1 MREATAQIE
10 GKSVSWKNEL
20 LFSEH
25 INYNDLPCWQ
35 KRGVGVHYVT
45 YNKKGYDP
53 VKGQEVLALR
63 SRLEADLELKTGE
76 EYQEWVASLFE
87 GR

>member
-1 MREATAQIE
+1 MLRKKGMDVREATALIE

-35 KRGVGVHYVT
+35 KRGVGIYYSIYVGDCET
-45 YNKKGYDP
+45 GLVFDVQKRQTPDFVGDK
-53 VKGQEVLALR
+53 QE
-63 SRLEADLELKTGE
+63 K
-76 EYQEWVASLFE
+76 
-87 GR
+87 